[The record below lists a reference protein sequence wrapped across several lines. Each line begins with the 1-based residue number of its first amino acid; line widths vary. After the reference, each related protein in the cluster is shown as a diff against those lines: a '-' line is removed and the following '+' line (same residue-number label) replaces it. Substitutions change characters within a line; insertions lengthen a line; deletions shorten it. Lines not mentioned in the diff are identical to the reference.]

1 MSERDTIGKAF
12 SKWRIYLALFLGLG
26 ISGWLIYRSMSQTE
40 FEEVRSGT
48 GTHNWVDFNGNNR
61 VDKGLPEEFK
71 WMSGGNYRKQNA
83 WEVIAGIEWSG
94 TTFFWLFMALLGMVG
109 RDLAYMWRIRI
120 LTKKEL
126 TWRRSFFVIML
137 WEFASALAPGVL
149 SGATVAM
156 FILNREKIALGRS
169 TAIVII
175 TAFFDNLFYV
185 LLIPLVFLFISS
197 GSLFPDSVDSTGTAM
212 TIFWTGYAVFATL
225 CLLLYL
231 SLFRFPYLIRQLLAL
246 VTRIPGLSRWRSN
259 ALKTGE
265 DIAQTAIVMRNER
278 FGFWLKTFLATFCSW
293 TSRYLVINFIL
304 QAFISLGFLQHVQV
318 LAKQLVLWM
327 FLRVSPT
334 PGGSG
339 AAEWAFS
346 ELLADLSTSAIL
358 LAGMAVLWRL
368 ISYFPYLL
376 IGSVILPRWL
386 RGNVD
391 SDTIGKGKQM

>member
-1 MSERDTIGKAF
+1 MTENDAIGKAF
-12 SKWRIYLALFLGLG
+12 SKWRIYVALLLGMI
-26 ISGWLIYRSMSQTE
+26 ISGWLIYRSMSGSE
-40 FEEVRSGT
+40 FVEVAPKT
-48 GTHNWVDFNGNNR
+48 GTHIWKDSNGNHR
-61 VDKGLPEEFK
+61 VDHGLSAEFQPRI
-71 WMSGGNYRKQNA
+71 GGNYRKQTA
-83 WEVIAGIEWSG
+83 WQVIAGINWSS
-94 TTFFWLFMALLGMVG
+94 TTFFWLGMALLGMAG

-120 LTKKEL
+120 LTRREL
-126 TWRRSFFVIML
+126 SWKRTFYVIML

-156 FILNREKIALGRS
+156 FILNREKIAMGRA

-185 LLIPLVFLFISS
+185 LLIPLVFLFIRSDQ
-197 GSLFPDSVDSTGTAM
+197 LFPESVDSASAAM
-212 TIFWTGYAVFATL
+212 TVFWTGYSVFAVL
-225 CLLLYL
+225 CGVLYL
-231 SLFRFPYLIRQLLAL
+231 SLFRFPNLVKHILQL
-246 VTRIPGLSRWRSN
+246 VTRLPLLNRWKEN
-259 ALKTGE
+259 ARKTGE
-265 DIAQTAIVMRNER
+265 DIAITAIGMRKEKLT
-278 FGFWLKTFLATFCSW
+278 FWLRTFLATVCSW

-304 QAFISLGFLQHVQV
+304 QAFLQLGFLQHVQV

-346 ELLADLSTSAIL
+346 ELLSDLTSSAIL

-376 IGSVILPRWL
+376 IGSLLLPRWL
-386 RGNVD
+386 RQRDDREVF
-391 SDTIGKGKQM
+391 

>member
-1 MSERDTIGKAF
+1 MTERDLLGSAF
-12 SKWRIYLALFLGLG
+12 SKWRIYLALLFGLS
-26 ISGWLIYRSMSQTE
+26 ISGWLIFRSMSQTE
-40 FEEVRSGT
+40 FKEVTAGT
-48 GTHNWVDFNGNNR
+48 GTHRWVDGNGNHH
-61 VDKGLPEEFK
+61 VDYKLESEFVPQK
-71 WMSGGNYRKQNA
+71 NGSYRKETA
-83 WEVIAGIEWSG
+83 WEVIRSIEWTG
-94 TTFFWLFMALLGMVG
+94 QTLFWLLMAILGMVG

-120 LTKKEL
+120 LTHREL
-126 TWRRSFFVIML
+126 SWKRSFFVIML

-185 LLIPLVFLFISS
+185 LLIPLVFLFVSS
-197 GSLFPDSVDSTGTAM
+197 DRLLPESIDHSGAAM
-212 TIFWTGYAVFATL
+212 TVFWTGYTVFAVL

-231 SLFRFPYLIRQLLAL
+231 TLFRFPYLLRHLLGGITRLPLVRRWKEGAIR
-246 VTRIPGLSRWRSN
+246 
-259 ALKTGE
+259 TGDE
-265 DIAQTAIVMRNER
+265 VAQTAILMRSEK
-278 FGFWLKTFLATFCSW
+278 FTFWLRTFLATFCSW

-304 QAFISLGFLQHVQV
+304 QAFVTLGWMQQVNV

-346 ELLADLSTSAIL
+346 ELLSDLTTSAVL

-386 RGNVD
+386 RG
-391 SDTIGKGKQM
+391 S

>member
-1 MSERDTIGKAF
+1 MSERDTISRAF
-12 SKWRIYLALFLGLG
+12 SKWRIYVALVLGLG
-26 ISGWLIYRSMSQTE
+26 ISGWLIYRSMSRTE

-48 GTHNWVDFNGNNR
+48 GTHAWSDANGNHL
-61 VDKGLPEEFK
+61 VDWNDPAEFHTEAN
-71 WMSGGNYRKQNA
+71 GNYRRQSA
-83 WEVIAGIEWSG
+83 WDVIRGIQWTG
-94 TTFFWLFMALLGMVG
+94 YTFFWIFMALLAMVG

-120 LTKKEL
+120 LTHKEL
-126 TWRRSFFVIML
+126 SWRRSFSVIML

-185 LLIPLVFLFISS
+185 LLIPLLFLFVSS
-197 GSLFPDSVDSTGTAM
+197 DALFPASVDHPGTAI
-212 TIFWTGYAVFATL
+212 TIFWSGYTVFAVL
-225 CLLLYL
+225 CLVLYL
-231 SLFRFPYLIRQLLAL
+231 SLFRFPYLLKGILRI
-246 VTRIPGLSRWRSN
+246 VTRIPFVRRWKAN
-259 ALKTGE
+259 AERTGE
-265 DIAQTAIVMRNER
+265 EVAQTAIVMKKEP
-278 FGFWLKTFLATFCSW
+278 FSFWLRTFTATFCSW

-304 QAFISLGFLQHVQV
+304 QAFIQLGIFQHIQV

-346 ELLADLSTSAIL
+346 ELLSDLTSSAVL

-376 IGSVILPRWL
+376 IGSIILPRWL
-386 RGNVD
+386 
-391 SDTIGKGKQM
+391 KK

>member
-1 MSERDTIGKAF
+1 MREQDVIGKAF
-12 SKWRIYLALFLGLG
+12 SKWRIYLALLLGLG
-26 ISGWLIYRSMSQTE
+26 ISGWLFYRSMSQVE
-40 FEEVRSGT
+40 FGEVKPGT
-48 GTHNWVDFNGNNR
+48 GTHSWFDANGNGQ
-61 VDKGLPEEFK
+61 VDRNDSAEFNL
-71 WMSGGNYRKQNA
+71 SPAGNFSRQSA
-83 WEVIAGIEWSG
+83 WEVISSISWTGQ
-94 TTFFWLFMALLGMVG
+94 TFFWIFMALLGMVG

-120 LTKKEL
+120 LTHGEL
-126 TWRRSFFVIML
+126 SWRRTFSVIML

-185 LLIPLVFLFISS
+185 ILIPLLFLFVSS
-197 GSLFPDSVDSTGTAM
+197 DDLFPKSFNGSGAAM
-212 TIFWTGYAVFATL
+212 TVFWTGFAVFGVL
-225 CLLLYL
+225 CLVLYL
-231 SLFRFPYLIRQLLAL
+231 SLFRFPYLLKHVLS
-246 VTRIPGLSRWRSN
+246 GLTSLPFLRKWREN
-259 ALKTGE
+259 AWRTG
-265 DIAQTAIVMRNER
+265 DDVARTAIVMKNER
-278 FGFWLKTFLATFCSW
+278 FSFWLRTFLATFCSW

-304 QAFISLGFLQHVQV
+304 QAFITLGLLQHIQV

-346 ELLADLSTSAIL
+346 ELLSDVTTSAVL
-358 LAGMAVLWRL
+358 LAGMAVLWRM

-376 IGSVILPRWL
+376 IGTIILPRWL
-386 RGNVD
+386 RR
-391 SDTIGKGKQM
+391 K

>member
-1 MSERDTIGKAF
+1 MNQNEPIGKAF
-12 SKWRIYLALFLGLG
+12 SKWRIYVALLLGLS
-26 ISGWLIYRSMSQTE
+26 ISAWLFYRSMSKTE
-40 FEEVRSGT
+40 FTEVPAGK
-48 GTHNWVDFNGNNR
+48 GTHVWVDSNHNGK
-61 VDKGLPEEFK
+61 VDRSLAAEFHPDK
-71 WMSGGNYRKQNA
+71 KGNYKQEDA
-83 WEVIAGIEWSG
+83 WEVIAGIEW
-94 TTFFWLFMALLGMVG
+94 TAATFFWLFMAMLAMVG

-120 LTKKEL
+120 LTHKEL
-126 TWRRSFFVIML
+126 TWKRSFYVIML

-169 TAIVII
+169 TAIVIT

-185 LLIPLVFLFISS
+185 LLIPLVFLVVSS
-197 GSLFPDSVDSTGTAM
+197 DQLFPSTVANAGAVFTL
-212 TIFWTGYAVFATL
+212 FWMGFGVFATL
-225 CLLLYL
+225 CLVLYL
-231 SLFRFPYLIRQLLAL
+231 SLFQFPYLLRGILGT
-246 VTRIPGLSRWRSN
+246 VTSLPFLRRWKPG
-259 ALKTGE
+259 AVQVGE
-265 DIAQTAIVMRNER
+265 DVAQTAKTMRVEKPA
-278 FGFWLKTFLATFCSW
+278 FWFKTFLATCASW

-304 QAFISLGFLQHVQV
+304 QAFISLGLLQHMQV

-346 ELLADLSTSAIL
+346 ELLADLSTSAVL

-376 IGSVILPRWL
+376 IGSIILPRWL
-386 RGNVD
+386 RKD
-391 SDTIGKGKQM
+391 K

>member
-1 MSERDTIGKAF
+1 MTPQQDTISRAF
-12 SKWRIYLALFLGLG
+12 SKWRIYLALALGLG
-26 ISGWLIYRSMSQTE
+26 ISGWLIFRSMSRVE
-40 FEEVRSGT
+40 FELVKHGT
-48 GTHNWVDFNGNNR
+48 GTHLWQDADGDKLVDWNDPAEFR
-61 VDKGLPEEFK
+61 VAKAGD
-71 WMSGGNYRKQNA
+71 YRRQSA
-83 WEVIAGIEWSG
+83 WEVIRSIEWNG
-94 TTFFWLFMALLGMVG
+94 TTFFWLFMALLGMFG

-120 LTKKEL
+120 LTHEEL
-126 TWRRSFFVIML
+126 SWKRTFFVIML

-175 TAFFDNLFYV
+175 TAFFDNLFYI
-185 LLIPLVFLFISS
+185 LLIPLVFLFVSS
-197 GSLFPDSVDSTGTAM
+197 DALFPDTVENTNAVM
-212 TIFWTGYAVFATL
+212 TIFWTGFAVFTVL

-231 SLFRFPYLIRQLLAL
+231 SLFRFPYLLKDLLSLITRLPVIR
-246 VTRIPGLSRWRSN
+246 RWREN
-259 ALKTGE
+259 ALRTG
-265 DIAQTAIVMRNER
+265 DDVAITAIEMKNEH
-278 FGFWLKTFLATFCSW
+278 FSFWLKTFAATFCSW

-304 QAFISLGFLQHVQV
+304 QAFVSLGFLQHIQV

-346 ELLADLSTSAIL
+346 ELLSDLTTSAVL

-368 ISYFPYLL
+368 VSYFPYLL
-376 IGSVILPRWL
+376 IGSLILPRWL
-386 RGNVD
+386 R
-391 SDTIGKGKQM
+391 KK

>member
-1 MSERDTIGKAF
+1 MSTPDTISKAF
-12 SKWRIYLALFLGLG
+12 SKWRIYAALLLGLG
-26 ISGWLIYRSMSQTE
+26 ISGWLFYRSMSQVE
-40 FEEVRSGT
+40 FEEVKQGF
-48 GTHNWVDFNGNNR
+48 GTHSWVDTNKNGR
-61 VDKGLPEEFK
+61 VDWNLPAEFRLQQH
-71 WMSGGNYRKQNA
+71 GNYRKQSA
-83 WEVIAGIEWSG
+83 WEVIAGINWSAH
-94 TTFFWLFMALLGMVG
+94 TFFWIFMALLAMVG

-120 LTKKEL
+120 LTRKEL
-126 TWRRSFFVIML
+126 SWRRSFTVIML

-185 LLIPLVFLFISS
+185 LLIPLVFLVVSS
-197 GSLFPDSVDSTGTAM
+197 HDLLPSGIDHTGAIM
-212 TIFWTGYAVFATL
+212 TLFWTGFSIFALL

-231 SLFRFPYLIRQLLAL
+231 SLFQFPYLLRGVLGGITSLPFLR
-246 VTRIPGLSRWRSN
+246 RWKPN
-259 ALKTGE
+259 ALQVGN
-265 DIAQTAIVMRNER
+265 DVAQTAIT
-278 FGFWLKTFLATFCSW
+278 LKTESFSFWVKTFIATCSSW
-293 TSRYLVINFIL
+293 ISRFLVINCIL
-304 QAFISLGFLQHVQV
+304 QAFISLGLLQHVHV

-327 FLRVSPT
+327 FLRISPT

-346 ELLADLSTSAIL
+346 ELLSDLTSSAIL

-376 IGSVILPRWL
+376 IGSIILPRWL
-386 RGNVD
+386 KR
-391 SDTIGKGKQM
+391 K